1 MAFKSHIN
9 FSNEDANTPCCM
21 RRSPI
26 WLGLHNPHQQN
37 FFFCTHH
44 MNEQTNKQ
52 MNELVDDFINRV
64 VSKEASQP
72 ASSSPHKGSLEYEFE
87 IQTAKT
93 N

>member
-1 MAFKSHIN
+1 
-9 FSNEDANTPCCM
+9 
-21 RRSPI
+21 
-26 WLGLHNPHQQN
+26 
-37 FFFCTHH
+37 
-44 MNEQTNKQ
+44 MNEQTSKQ
-52 MNELVDDFINRV
+52 MNELVDDFINRL

>member
-1 MAFKSHIN
+1 
-9 FSNEDANTPCCM
+9 
-21 RRSPI
+21 
-26 WLGLHNPHQQN
+26 
-37 FFFCTHH
+37 

-52 MNELVDDFINRV
+52 MNELVDDFINRL
-64 VSKEASQP
+64 VSKEASP

>member
-1 MAFKSHIN
+1 MKTQILPAAWDVLQYDSDFIILTSKTS
-9 FSNEDANTPCCM
+9 FSAPTT
-21 RRSPI
+21 
-26 WLGLHNPHQQN
+26 W
-37 FFFCTHH
+37 
-44 MNEQTNKQ
+44 TNKQ
-52 MNELVDDFINRV
+52 MNELVDDFINRL